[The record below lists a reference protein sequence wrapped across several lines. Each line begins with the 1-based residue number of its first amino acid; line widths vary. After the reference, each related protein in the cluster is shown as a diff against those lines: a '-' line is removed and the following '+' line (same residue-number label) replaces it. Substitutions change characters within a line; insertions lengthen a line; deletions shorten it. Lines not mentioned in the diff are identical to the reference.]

1 MGLTSMDRVPRRT
14 SSPAVRGHKKASAP
28 VGAATRGSMLVGVVA
43 VVLLM
48 SACGGTTRATSA
60 TGSPAASVTLNPKA
74 TARPSPEVTEKPATT
89 VPKPADA
96 LSGKYVPVKRN
107 GKTPDPSISA
117 PPAAFTKAVRY
128 VDGTT
133 LTVTSIHQ
141 GTVSGQGP
149 GVFPG
154 QPITTFG
161 LRLTNGTTKAINLNQ
176 VVVTATYGNPKRV
189 ASPVY
194 SASSHDFTGTAAPG
208 AFVNAT
214 YAFSIPTA
222 SLGAVV
228 MLVDFDGMHAS
239 GTFEG
244 SAR

>member
-1 MGLTSMDRVPRRT
+1 
-14 SSPAVRGHKKASAP
+14 
-28 VGAATRGSMLVGVVA
+28 MLVGVVA
-43 VVLLM
+43 LVLLM
-48 SACGGTTRATSA
+48 SACGGTTRAGSAASTAGGTTSA
-60 TGSPAASVTLNPKA
+60 TMNPKT
-74 TARPSPEVTEKPATT
+74 TARPSPEVTEKPATV

-96 LSGKYVPVKRN
+96 LIGTYVPVKRN
-107 GKTPDPSISA
+107 GKAAHPSVSA
-117 PPAAFTKAVRY
+117 PPASFTKPVRY
-128 VDGTT
+128 VDGTS
-133 LTVTSIHQ
+133 LQVTAIHQ

-154 QPITTFG
+154 QPITTFD
-161 LRLTNGTTKAINLNQ
+161 LRLTNGTTKAIDLNQ

-194 SASSHDFTGTAAPG
+194 SASAHDFGGTAAPG
-208 AFVNAT
+208 ASVNAT
-214 YAFSIPTA
+214 YGFSIPTA

-228 MLVDFDGMHAS
+228 MFVDFDGVHAS